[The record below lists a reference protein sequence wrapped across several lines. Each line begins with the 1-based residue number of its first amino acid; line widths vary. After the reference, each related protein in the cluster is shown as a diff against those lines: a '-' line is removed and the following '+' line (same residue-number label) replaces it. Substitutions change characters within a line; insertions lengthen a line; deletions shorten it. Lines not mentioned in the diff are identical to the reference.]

1 MESEGKEDKVETKL
15 LWFFL
20 TFILILAWIV
30 IFIFMIFVSH
40 NSQNEGVP
48 NKSRF
53 MQNKTERFGIATQED
68 IYIDNMENGK
78 YTKHGR
84 LITKSE

>member
-1 MESEGKEDKVETKL
+1 MEAEDKAETKL
-15 LWFFL
+15 LSFIL
-20 TFILILAWIV
+20 TFIVILV
-30 IFIFMIFVSH
+30 GLFMFVCMIFVSFNAQH
-40 NSQNEGVP
+40 EGVP

-53 MQNKTERFGIATQED
+53 MQDKVQQRFGIATQED
-68 IYIDNMENGK
+68 IYIDDRDPGSK

>member
-1 MESEGKEDKVETKL
+1 MEAEDRAERKL
-15 LWFFL
+15 LSFIL
-20 TFILILAWIV
+20 TFIIILLS
-30 IFIFMIFVSH
+30 IFIFVCMIFVSFRS
-40 NSQNEGVP
+40 NNEGVP

-53 MQNKTERFGIATQED
+53 MQNKTERFGVARQEH
-68 IYIDNMENGK
+68 IYIDNREPGSK